1 MAKIVSLFIITFL
14 LFLTFSGHVLARPE
28 PQFSDVA
35 PVEINSKGDE
45 VEKAGGEGEDELLMR
60 STHEAHID
68 YIYTQKQ
75 KQP

>member
-14 LFLTFSGHVLARPE
+14 LFLTFSGHILARPE
-28 PQFSDVA
+28 PQFADVT
-35 PVEINSKGDE
+35 PVEIHSKGDE
-45 VEKAGGEGEDELLMR
+45 VEKAGGEAEDELLMR
-60 STHEAHID
+60 STLEAHID

>member
-14 LFLTFSGHVLARPE
+14 TFSGHMLARPE
-28 PQFSDVA
+28 PQFADVT
-35 PVEINSKGDE
+35 PIEIHCKGDDQ
-45 VEKAGGEGEDELLMR
+45 VEKAGGEAEDELLMR
-60 STHEAHID
+60 GTLEAHID